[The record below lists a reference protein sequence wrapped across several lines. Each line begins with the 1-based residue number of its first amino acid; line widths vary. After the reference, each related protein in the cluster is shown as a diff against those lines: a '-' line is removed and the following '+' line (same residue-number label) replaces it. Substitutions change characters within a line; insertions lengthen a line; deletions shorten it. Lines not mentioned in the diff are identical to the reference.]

1 MNENIYTLAGTVHI
15 PEESKDEFNKKVLT
29 MLYRCGI
36 RKTET
41 INVNGIDLD
50 VVAPLKTNKKGIVV
64 FDYSI
69 FEKQKRGIS
78 SFNTLTGELKIADR
92 GYGEYGLVIN
102 MLMALQQAYSD
113 MPCFLMREGKPCS
126 VDFYAELLAAVLN
139 EETHFNNGNDIW
151 ENMLFFHESPEY
163 DDITSLNAWY
173 MSPYKQYSKVLLA
186 VSLDNK
192 KIELTENAAQM
203 TKSDIA
209 GAKYGLQLEYLY
221 RMLMKCCDDSDFE
234 AWFRELLDEPL
245 SVRKEKAK
253 QEDDKGIIAELSLYI
268 YSQGMA
274 MQYALARNENF
285 WTVWER
291 LGINGYND
299 IIMEDALSDE
309 YEKTP
314 YPFYLAIQKESEDEF
329 LDLWDGNNLKL
340 SEKLKKQILQWKQC
354 LDTISPSQN
363 FDFEKELTDAILE
376 MENDW
381 NCRFI
386 DKSFVTDFL
395 EHKDDENYQRLL
407 MLLRQYLDKDVS
419 LFPELTK
426 QQAKRW
432 VISHYRDKY
441 DSKLM
446 SCYTTLMTNM
456 EQRKRIFSI

>member
-29 MLYRCGI
+29 TLHRCGI

-41 INVNGIDLD
+41 ISVNDIDIT
-50 VVAPLKTNKKGIVV
+50 VVAPLKANREGIIE

-92 GYGEYGLVIN
+92 GYGEYGLPIN
-102 MLMALQQAYSD
+102 MIMALQQAYSD
-113 MPCFLMREGKPCS
+113 TPCFLMKEGKPCS
-126 VDFYAELLAAVLN
+126 VDFYAKLLAAVLK

-151 ENMLFFHESPEY
+151 ENMLFFHKSPEY
-163 DDITSLNAWY
+163 DDITSFNAWH
-173 MSPYKQYSKVLLA
+173 MSPYKSHSKILLA

-192 KIELTENAAQM
+192 KIELTKNGAQM
-203 TKSDIA
+203 TKNDIA
-209 GAKYGLQLEYLY
+209 MAKYGPQLEYLY
-221 RMLMKCCDDSDFE
+221 RTLLKCCDAQDFE

-245 SVRKEKAK
+245 SVRKETAK

-268 YSQGMA
+268 YSQAMA
-274 MQYALARNENF
+274 MQYALAKNENF

-299 IIMEDALSDE
+299 IIQEDALSDE

-314 YPFYLAIQKESEDEF
+314 YPFYLAIQKKSEDEF

-340 SEKLKKQILQWKQC
+340 SDKLEKQVLQWRQ
-354 LDTISPSQN
+354 DFDRISPAPN
-363 FDFEKELTDAILE
+363 FDFEKELTDAIME

-381 NCRFI
+381 NCRVV
-386 DKSFVTDFL
+386 DKSFVIDFL
-395 EHKDDENYQRLL
+395 EHKGDTNYQRLL
-407 MLLRQYLDKDVS
+407 MVLRQYLDKDES
-419 LFPELTK
+419 FFPELTK
-426 QQAKRW
+426 QQAKKW
-432 VISHYRDKY
+432 VIRHYRNNY

-446 SCYTTLMTNM
+446 SCYTSLMANI
-456 EQRKRIFSI
+456 EQRKRIFSV